1 LAAKTSPPPRPPD
14 DDPHRCG
21 WRNWAEHLEKR
32 MTDVEA
38 RMAALE
44 HRLLG
49 HQSEKLPPVVDE
61 VRQERGRDPAGTQE
75 LRKQRAEMK
84 ARLVDEEIRQ
94 RVPDSDRQ
102 CPHCGQAKLRPAGE
116 KVSTVYE
123 YVPGY
128 FRRQR
133 YVRETLSCAC
143 GGYIVTAPAPDKS
156 TDKTRYGP
164 GFIAHLFTA
173 KCCDSLP
180 LYRLEKQYARIGI
193 PVARSTMTDLFHRN
207 AELLSPLS
215 NRLLELVRVLPVVQ
229 ADETSLRR
237 LDVRKRGFLWTF
249 LGVLEPE
256 GDEDEVHTLIAYAF
270 SPDRSGTT
278 PSRVLGATS
287 GTLVVD
293 AYTGYNAVTT
303 PAGRDRAGCLA
314 HARRKLFAA
323 MAHQAENREAL
334 DIIRDV
340 YVVEH
345 DAKQQGVACSP
356 EHLAMRQ
363 ARTRPL
369 MDKLHA
375 WLLQRAGLHPPK
387 SLMGTA
393 VRYALNNWMEL
404 TRFLHNARIPPDNNR
419 SEAALR
425 VAALG
430 RKNFLFVGNEQAGKN
445 IAGVYA
451 LVATCEANRVNP
463 IEYLRDVLLQ
473 VSTRGI
479 ALDDLLPHRWRPP
492 TVAPGS

>member
-1 LAAKTSPPPRPPD
+1 
-14 DDPHRCG
+14 
-21 WRNWAEHLEKR
+21 

-38 RMAALE
+38 RMASLE
-44 HRLLG
+44 QRLLG
-49 HQSEKLPPVVDE
+49 HQSEKLPPVADE
-61 VRQERGRDPAGTQE
+61 VRERRERDPAKTQE
-75 LRKQRAEMK
+75 LRQQRAEMK
-84 ARLVDEEIRQ
+84 SRLIEEQIQQ
-94 RVPDSDRQ
+94 RVPDTERQ
-102 CPHCGQAKLRPAGE
+102 CPKCGNSRLRRAGE
-116 KVSTVYE
+116 KTSTVYE

-133 YVRETLSCAC
+133 YVRETLSCSC
-143 GGYIVTAPAPDKS
+143 GEYIVTAPSPDKS

-180 LYRLEKQYARIGI
+180 LYRMEKQYARVGI
-193 PVARSTMTDLFHRN
+193 PIARSTMTDLFHRN

-215 NRLLELVRVLPVVQ
+215 NRLLDLVRALPVVQ

-237 LDVRKRGFLWTF
+237 LDVKKRGFLWTF
-249 LGVLEPE
+249 LGALEPNIE
-256 GDEDEVHTLIAYAF
+256 GAEVRHVIAYAF

-278 PSRVLGATS
+278 PSRVLGSSS

-303 PAGRDRAGCLA
+303 PEGRQRAGCLA
-314 HARRKLFAA
+314 HARRKFFAA
-323 MAHQAENREAL
+323 MAQHPENREAL

-345 DAKQQGVACSP
+345 DAREHGMARSS
-356 EHLAMRQ
+356 EHLAMRR
-363 ARTRPL
+363 ARSLPL

-375 WLLQRAGLHPPK
+375 WLLERDGLHPPK

-393 VRYALNNWMEL
+393 VRYALNNWTEL
-404 TRFLHNARIPPDNNR
+404 TRFLHDARIPPDNNR

-430 RKNFLFVGNEQAGKN
+430 RKNFLFVGNEQAGQN

-451 LVATCEANRVNP
+451 LVATCEANGVNP
-463 IEYLRDVLLQ
+463 IEYLREVLLR
-473 VSTRGI
+473 VSKPGV
-479 ALDDLLPHRWRPP
+479 ALDDLLPHRWAPP
-492 TVAPGS
+492 R

>member
-1 LAAKTSPPPRPPD
+1 LAAKTPPPPRPPD

-21 WRNWAEHLEKR
+21 WRDWAEHLEKR

-44 HRLLG
+44 QRLLG
-49 HQSEKLPPVVDE
+49 HQSEKLPPVADE
-61 VRQERGRDPAGTQE
+61 VRERRERDPAKTRA
-75 LRKQRAEMK
+75 LRQQRAEMK
-84 ARLVDEEIRQ
+84 ARLIEEQIQQ
-94 RVPDSDRQ
+94 RVPEAERQ
-102 CPHCGQAKLRPAGE
+102 CPKCGNTQLRRAGAKT
-116 KVSTVYE
+116 STVYE

-128 FRRQR
+128 FRRQQH
-133 YVRETLSCAC
+133 VRETLSCSC
-143 GGYIVTAPAPDKS
+143 GEYIVTAPAPDKS
-156 TDKTRYGP
+156 TDKTHYGP
-164 GFIAHLFTA
+164 GFIAHLLTA
-173 KCCDSLP
+173 KCCDSIP

-193 PVARSTMTDLFHRN
+193 PIARSTMTNLFHRN

-215 NRLLELVRVLPVVQ
+215 NRLLDLVRGLPVVQ

-237 LDVRKRGFLWTF
+237 LDIKKRGFLWTF
-249 LGVLEPE
+249 LGALEPE
-256 GDEDEVHTLIAYAF
+256 SESAAIRHVIAYAF

-278 PSRVLGATS
+278 PSRVLGSSA

-303 PAGRDRAGCLA
+303 PAGRERAGCLA

-323 MAHQAENREAL
+323 VAQHPENREAL

-345 DAKQQGVACSP
+345 DAKERGVARSP
-356 EHLAMRQ
+356 EHLALRQ
-363 ARTRPL
+363 ARSRPL

-375 WLLQRAGLHPPK
+375 WLLERDGLHPPK
-387 SLMGTA
+387 SLMGSA
-393 VRYALNNWMEL
+393 VRYALNNWTEL
-404 TRFLHNARIPPDNNR
+404 TRFLYDPRIPPDNNR

-451 LVATCEANRVNP
+451 LVATCEANGVNP
-463 IEYLRDVLLQ
+463 IEYLRDVLLRISAPG
-473 VSTRGI
+473 VLI
-479 ALDDLLPHRWRPP
+479 DDLLPHRWHQPD
-492 TVAPGS
+492 